1 MKKAKDSMEKRKG
14 YKLIFIGIGVC
25 TILVVIIL
33 SVLAVTGRNDDT
45 VKSREANEE
54 TEKSQVSSENK
65 EKTSKTNKNS
75 MERYLEVSDPEK
87 RTKDYMTEAAR
98 YSREMSEKEQSRYQD
113 FLDRYE
119 KDELAPKEEI
129 EIVDKMEDY
138 DKEVDHPVYAIW
150 EVEFFLP
157 ERTLTDEE
165 LLQMVD
171 FQYKLNYAL
180 QQRNDEVKKAA
191 ENSTD
196 KITKEGAVKKAS
208 EAIEKMFGVD
218 TSSLE
223 KDVLFNGVSTYI
235 VEMKEKGEKRYL
247 YTVHIEVGNG
257 AVSWIISD
265 PLVPEIENALDVDKD
280 FEKMYK
286 SNYKNAKMLLNNI
299 LDSGVQIVSGCCQF
313 QTDKTG
319 NKMPEGTVGYITYY
333 FKMEDETVYEI
344 NYNILKDKCERLSRI
359 EKEYSSYKTKEEL
372 EKEGAERKGD
382 KFIVPLT
389 GEEKEAYGREDMQW
403 MVVPME

>member
-1 MKKAKDSMEKRKG
+1 MKKAKDSMGKRKG
-14 YKLIFIGIGVC
+14 YKTILIGIGVC
-25 TILVVIIL
+25 TMLAFIIL
-33 SVLAVTGRNDDT
+33 SVQSARGNNDNTGQ
-45 VKSREANEE
+45 SRGTNEE
-54 TEKSQVSSENK
+54 KKLRISSEN
-65 EKTSKTNKNS
+65 EEETSKMNRNS
-75 MERYLEVSDPEK
+75 MERYLEVLDPEK

-119 KDELAPKEEI
+119 EDELAPKEEI

-138 DKEVDHPVYAIW
+138 DKEVAHPVYAIW

-157 ERTLTDEE
+157 ERELTDEE

-171 FQYKLNYAL
+171 FEYKLSYASR
-180 QQRNDEVKKAA
+180 QKSEEVKKAV

-196 KITKEGAVKKAS
+196 KITEEGAVKKAS
-208 EAIEKMFGVD
+208 EVIEKMFGVD

-223 KDVLFNGVSTYI
+223 KEVLFNGVDTYE
-235 VEMKEKGEKRYL
+235 VAMKEEEKYI
-247 YTVHIEVGNG
+247 YIVHIEVANG
-257 AVSWIISD
+257 EVSWIISD
-265 PLVPEIENALDVDKD
+265 PWEPEIKNALDVDKD

-286 SNYKNAKMLLNNI
+286 SNYKNAKILLNSI
-299 LDSGVQIVSGCCQF
+299 LDSSVQSVSSCCQF

-333 FKMEDETVYEI
+333 FKMEDETVYKI
-344 NYNILKDKCERLSRI
+344 NYNILKDKFERLSKI

-389 GEEKEAYGREDMQW
+389 GAEKEAYEKEDIQW

>member
-14 YKLIFIGIGVC
+14 YKPILLGIGGC

-45 VKSREANEE
+45 VKSRGANEE

-75 MERYLEVSDPEK
+75 MERYLEVVDSEK
-87 RTKDYMTEAAR
+87 RTKDYMTDVAR
-98 YSREMSEKEQSRYQD
+98 YSREMSEEEQSRYQD
-113 FLDRYE
+113 FLGRYE
-119 KDELAPKEEI
+119 EDKLAPKEEM
-129 EIVDKMEDY
+129 EIVDKIEDY

-171 FQYKLNYAL
+171 FQYKVDYAM
-180 QQRNDEVKKAA
+180 QQRNEEIKRSV

-196 KITKEGAVKKAS
+196 KVTKEGAVKNAS
-208 EAIEKMFGVD
+208 EAVEKMIGLD

-223 KDVLFNGVSTYI
+223 KEVFFNGVSVYE
-235 VEMKEKGEKRYL
+235 VNMKEKGEKKWL
-247 YTVHIEVGNG
+247 YTVHIEAADG
-257 AVSWIISD
+257 AVSWIILD
-265 PLVPEIENALDVDKD
+265 PEVPELENALDVDKD

-286 SNYKNAKMLLNNI
+286 ANYKNAKMLLNNI
-299 LDSGVQIVSGCCQF
+299 LDSDAQIISSCCQF
-313 QTDKTG
+313 KTDKTG
-319 NKMPEGTVGYITYY
+319 SKMPEGVVGYITYY

-344 NYNILKDKCERLSRI
+344 NYNILKDKCERLSKI

-372 EKEGAERKGD
+372 EKEGTERKGD

-389 GEEKEAYGREDMQW
+389 GEQKEACGREDIQW